1 MLHQRL
7 LPLAQL
13 VLYIDGGMTMLKFIL
28 KRFGY
33 MLVTIWIVITIT
45 FMLMHAMPGDPLSAL
60 ARKLPPQ
67 TRENYYEKYGLN
79 KSVPE
84 QYVIYLKNIV
94 TKGNF
99 GESLQYPGR
108 TVVAT
113 IAKNAP
119 TSARIGIQ
127 AIFIGFTIGVTLGI
141 TAAFKRSTWSD
152 YTIMFFALLG
162 VSIPSFVFA
171 ALLQYI
177 FGVKLHLFPITGW
190 AKGAAQFKYTILP
203 SIAMSMGSIATYAR
217 YMRANCLDVIGQDYV
232 LTAKAKG
239 VSKLALVW
247 KHIIR
252 NAILPAI
259 TILGPQIGNIF
270 IGSFVIEGIFAIPGF
285 GNYFVQ
291 SVQSNDYTMIMGQ
304 TIMLSGVFIIAL
316 VLVDIVYGLV
326 DPRIRVSGGSR

>member
-1 MLHQRL
+1 
-7 LPLAQL
+7 
-13 VLYIDGGMTMLKFIL
+13 MLKFIL

-33 MLVTIWIVITIT
+33 MLVTLWIVITIT
-45 FMLMHAMPGDPLSAL
+45 FMLMHAMPGDPMSAL

-67 TRENYYEKYGLN
+67 TQENFRIKYGLN

-84 QYVIYLKNIV
+84 QYVMYLKNIV
-94 TKGNF
+94 TEANF
-99 GESLQYPGR
+99 GESLLYPGR
-108 TVVAT
+108 TVMGIVKT
-113 IAKNAP
+113 HSPI
-119 TSARIGIQ
+119 SARIGLQ

-141 TAAFKRSTWSD
+141 TAAFKRNTLSD

-171 ALLQYI
+171 ALLQYV
-177 FGVKLHLFPITGW
+177 FAVKLKMLPISGW
-190 AKGAAQFKYTILP
+190 GKGAAQFRYTILP

-217 YMRANCLDVIGQDYV
+217 YMRANTLDVIGQDYI

-259 TILGPQIGNIF
+259 TILGPQIGGIF
-270 IGSFVIEGIFAIPGF
+270 VGSFVIESIFAIPGL
-285 GNYFVQ
+285 GNKFIE
-291 SVQSNDYTMIMGQ
+291 SVTGNDYTMIMGM
-304 TIMLSGVFIIAL
+304 TIMISAIYIVAL
-316 VLVDIVYGLV
+316 VLVDIVYSLV
-326 DPRIRVSGGSR
+326 DPRIRVAGRKK